1 MLRPSDAVVDRQQA
15 VRRVLAGILVAN
27 LVVVVIKFSVGLG
40 TRSLAVLGDAI
51 QSSVDVGNN
60 LLGLTLV
67 RLAAKAPDAEH
78 PYGHAKF
85 ETLGALLIVVFLSV
99 TIFELVRG
107 AVERLLEGSPYPHV
121 SPLALALMGV
131 TLAVNLWVV
140 WYETRAARRLESELL
155 LADALHT
162 RTDLF
167 VTLAALAGLGLAMAG
182 HPWADP
188 ALALVVAGIA
198 GWAGYEIVRRSLP
211 TLVDEAALDAGT
223 IRGAAEAVH
232 GVHSAYAIRSRV
244 AGPRRFAEV
253 TIAVDGEANVAAAH
267 RIADDVERR
276 LRGELR
282 LDEVVV
288 HVEPC

>member
-1 MLRPSDAVVDRQQA
+1 MLRPSDAVVRRQQA
-15 VRRVLAGILVAN
+15 VRRVLGGILVAN

-40 TRSLAVLGDAI
+40 TKSLAVLGDAI

-60 LLGLTLV
+60 LFGLALV
-67 RLAAKAPDAEH
+67 RLAAKAPDEEH

-107 AVERLLEGSPYPHV
+107 AIERLLEGSPYPRV
-121 SPLALALMGV
+121 SPLALVLMGL
-131 TLAVNLWVV
+131 TLLVNLWVV
-140 WYETRAARRLESELL
+140 WFETRAARRLGSELL

-167 VTLAALAGLGLAMAG
+167 VTLAALSGLGLAMAG
-182 HPWADP
+182 YPWADP

-198 GWAGYEIVRRSLP
+198 AWAGYEIVRRSLP
-211 TLVDEAALDAGT
+211 TLVDEAAIDAGA
-223 IRGAAEAVH
+223 IRLAAEEVT

-244 AGPRRFAEV
+244 AGPQRFAEL
-253 TIAVDGEANVAAAH
+253 TISVDGEANVAAAH
-267 RIADDVERR
+267 RIADDVEQR
-276 LRGELR
+276 LRGRLR